1 MLYNQVAPNFPMTF
15 SEYGLAAP
23 SLAVLILLVFN
34 CSKKRTKVVGKSQNP
49 LYVLVPPF
57 PAKRY
62 LEEIGAGL
70 FFFASKPIRRR
81 VFNRERS
88 VAQYSM
94 VSEHDERESNSSLHK
109 SVPSSYP

>member
-1 MLYNQVAPNFPMTF
+1 MTF

-62 LEEIGAGL
+62 LEEVGAGL
-70 FFFASKPIRRR
+70 FFSPRNPFGAESLTVSVLWPSIAWYLNMMSVSQIAAFINPSRRHILDP
-81 VFNRERS
+81 VNIPP
-88 VAQYSM
+88 Q
-94 VSEHDERESNSSLHK
+94 
-109 SVPSSYP
+109 